1 MSPPPAPD
9 FLPGLTASHDRSS
22 DHRLIGRLK
31 ARDAAA
37 LDEALDRYWDP
48 VVAYATRLVERRE
61 DAKDIT
67 QDAFLQLWDGA
78 DRWEGDSEVKPLL
91 FGIVRNLALKEK
103 RRRAIRG
110 RHAAQ
115 AGRALSRPA
124 SDPSTDAAV
133 REFEAAIAD
142 AVSDLPERR
151 REVFVL
157 SRREGLSHREIAE
170 QLGLSPQTVA
180 NHLSSALS
188 ELREALQPHLRQS
201 PPRPTLRVIHGDRSD
216 P

>member
-9 FLPGLTASHDRSS
+9 FLTGLTPSHDRSS
-22 DHRLIGRLK
+22 DHLIGRLK
-31 ARDAAA
+31 ARDPAA

-78 DRWEGDSEVKPLL
+78 DRWEADSEVKPLL

-115 AGRALSRPA
+115 AERALSRPT

-142 AVSDLPERR
+142 AVSQLPERR

-157 SRREGLSHREIAE
+157 SRRDGLSHREIGE
-170 QLGLSPQTVA
+170 RLEISPQTVA
-180 NHLSSALS
+180 NQLSSALS
-188 ELREALQPHLRQS
+188 DLRAALQPYLRHS
-201 PPRPTLRVIHGDRSD
+201 PPRPTLRVIPGDRSD